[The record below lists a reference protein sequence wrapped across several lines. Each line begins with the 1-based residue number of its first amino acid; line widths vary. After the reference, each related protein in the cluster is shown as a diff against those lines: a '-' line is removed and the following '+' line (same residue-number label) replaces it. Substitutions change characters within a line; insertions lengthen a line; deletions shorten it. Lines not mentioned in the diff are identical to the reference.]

1 MLWRS
6 RHVFQKP
13 ELAPHARGLMK
24 SMGFTDAD
32 LSRPLVAVANA
43 WSTVCPGH
51 FPLRDIA
58 EAVEAGIREA
68 GGTPLEFG
76 TIGPCD
82 GIAQGHEG
90 MRYVLPSRDLIASS
104 VEMMV
109 QAHQLDAVV
118 LLASCDKSV
127 PGMLMAA
134 GRLNLPAILVNAGP
148 MLPGQFQGRDVAGY
162 MLMEVE
168 TARGCG
174 ELTAEEVVAFENA
187 ACPVP
192 GSCAMLG
199 TANTMCCFAEAIGM
213 VLPGSAT
220 IPAVDPARKEVA
232 RAAGRRIVALLREG
246 IRARDIITR
255 AAVENGIRVVLAMG
269 GSTNAA
275 LHIPAIAH
283 EAGISDVTLDLF
295 DRLSQTTPHIAAL
308 MPASQYT
315 LCHFHEAG
323 GVPALMQE
331 LAPLLDK
338 SALTVTGQ
346 PVGSNLAG
354 AQGADGTVIHPLSD
368 PVRTTGGLVVLRG
381 NLAPDGCVA
390 KQATIPPHLLHF
402 SGPAR
407 VFDGQAAA
415 IEAIMA
421 GAVQP
426 GDVVVIRYEGPK
438 GGPGMPEMFAAL
450 QLLYGQGIGE
460 QIALITDGRFSGA
473 NRGLFVGHISPE
485 AMEGG
490 PIPTVQ
496 DGDPITIDTPGRL
509 IRLDLDQEEID
520 RRLAAWRRPAPKVST
535 GYLALYSRLASSA
548 AQGAIVY

>member
-1 MLWRS
+1 MPCRS
-6 RHVFQKP
+6 QRVLQKP
-13 ELAPHARGLMK
+13 ELGPHARGLMK

-32 LSRPLVAVANA
+32 LRRPLVAVVNA
-43 WSTVCPGH
+43 WNNICPGH
-51 FPLRDIA
+51 FTLRDVA
-58 EAVEAGIREA
+58 EAVKAGIREA

-90 MRYVLPSRDLIASS
+90 MRYILPCRDLIASD

-109 QAHQLDAVV
+109 QAHQLDALI

-134 GRLNLPAILVNAGP
+134 VRLNLPAILVNGGP
-148 MLPGQFQGRDVAGY
+148 MLPGQFQGHDVAGY

-168 TARGCG
+168 TARQVG
-174 ELTAEEVVAFENA
+174 ELTEDELAAFEDA
-187 ACPVP
+187 ACPTP

-213 VLPGSAT
+213 ALPGSAT
-220 IPAVDPARKEVA
+220 ILAVDPARNEVA
-232 RAAGRRIVALLREG
+232 RTAGRQIMALLREG
-246 IRARDIITR
+246 IRARDIVTR
-255 AAVENGIRVVLAMG
+255 GAIENGTKVVLAMG

-283 EAGISDVTLDLF
+283 EAELPGVTLGLF
-295 DRLSQTTPHIAAL
+295 DQLSQATPHIAAI

-315 LCHFHEAG
+315 MRHFHEAG
-323 GVPALMQE
+323 GVPALMKE
-331 LAPLLDK
+331 LSPLLDME
-338 SALTVTGQ
+338 ALTVTGQ
-346 PVGSNLAG
+346 SVKSNLAG
-354 AQGADGTVIHPLSD
+354 AKGADGSVIHPLSD
-368 PVRTTGGLVVLRG
+368 PIHATGGLAVFSG
-381 NLAPDGCVA
+381 NLAPDGSVA
-390 KQATIPPHLLHF
+390 KLAAIPPHLLHF

-407 VFDGQAAA
+407 VFDGQTAA

-421 GAVQP
+421 GTVQP

-490 PIPTVQ
+490 PIATVR
-496 DGDPITIDTPGRL
+496 DGDPVVIDVPERL
-509 IRLDLDQEEID
+509 IRLDLDQEEIN
-520 RRLAAWRRPAPKVST
+520 RRLAAWEKPAPKVTT

-548 AQGAIVY
+548 AQGAILQ